1 MIRLSR
7 PVTEEDVAAYIQ
19 DQELYRRETEAGEIR
34 IIHKFG
40 IVEINC
46 IVGERFIEVWFSP
59 EMSAV
64 ASEYVDALLSTRF

>member
-1 MIRLSR
+1 M
-7 PVTEEDVAAYIQ
+7 TEEDVAAYIQ

-46 IVGERFIEVWFSP
+46 IVGERFII
-59 EMSAV
+59 
-64 ASEYVDALLSTRF
+64 